1 MIYKRDIALQIFNDL
16 VYEVFQ
22 EDFNELIENKDKVI
36 EIIEQRLSNYLIVE
50 GGNILRDAKGNIRI

>member
-16 VYEVFQ
+16 VDEVFQ

-36 EIIEQRLSNYLIVE
+36 EIIEERLSSYLIVE
-50 GGNILRDAKGNIRI
+50 GGNILRDSKGNIR

>member
-16 VYEVFQ
+16 VDEVFQ

-36 EIIEQRLSNYLIVE
+36 EIIEQRLSSYLIVE
-50 GGNILRDAKGNIRI
+50 GGNILRDVRGNIRI

>member
-16 VYEVFQ
+16 VDEVFQ

-36 EIIEQRLSNYLIVE
+36 EIIEERLSSYLIVE
-50 GGNILRDAKGNIRI
+50 GGNILRDAKGNIR

>member
-16 VYEVFQ
+16 VDEVFQ

-36 EIIEQRLSNYLIVE
+36 EIIEERLSSYLIVE
-50 GGNILRDAKGNIRI
+50 GGNILRDARGNIR

>member
-36 EIIEQRLSNYLIVE
+36 EIIEERLSSYLIVE
-50 GGNILRDAKGNIRI
+50 GGNILRDSKGNIRI